1 MFRFSPLIILAV
13 AALIMPTSAI
23 PSLNFKSGKLWR
35 KIGINN
41 LQSPSSY
48 TPSSNQLVSYFQII
62 YKTPAPTGYSP
73 NFVVI
78 GKNIGYTGIFDF
90 FQSPKI

>member
-1 MFRFSPLIILAV
+1 M

-41 LQSPSSY
+41 LQSPSSSI
-48 TPSSNQLVSYFQII
+48 PSFNQLVSSFQII
-62 YKTPAPTGYSP
+62 YETPAPTGYTA

-78 GKNIGYTGIFDF
+78 GKNIDYTGIFDF
-90 FQSPKI
+90 FQSPKT